1 MNSNIY
7 GYIGKCIMLI
17 IILKKKKNKKYP
29 IDKSQESLQ
38 AFDFKYN
45 ILYLFVNF
53 IPLFKLRMLLNYG
66 RSVYGII

>member
-17 IILKKKKNKKYP
+17 IILKKKKNKKHP

>member
-1 MNSNIY
+1 MNSNIFY
-7 GYIGKCIMLI
+7 YIGKCIMLI
-17 IILKKKKNKKYP
+17 IILKKKNKKYP

-38 AFDFKYN
+38 AFDFKCN

>member
-1 MNSNIY
+1 MMNSNIY

-17 IILKKKKNKKYP
+17 IILKKKNKKHP

-66 RSVYGII
+66 RPIYGIM